1 MESKSGE
8 AKVQKVKNWS
18 PVWIFPIVTALIG
31 AWVLFYHYSHQGP
44 QVTLITT
51 NAEGIEGGK
60 TTIKSRSVD
69 VGIVESATLTDDL
82 THVEI
87 KARLNSGM
95 EKLLHKDSVFW
106 VVKPQVGRE
115 GISGLGTLLSG
126 AYIELQ
132 PGNKG
137 SKLENYQLLDSPPL
151 APPDAK
157 GIRVILDS
165 KKAGQL
171 SPGDPVLF
179 RGYRVGSVETSTF
192 DAQKRTISYQLFINA
207 PNDRLVTSNV
217 RFWKDSGIAVDLTSA
232 GMRVEMGSLSTLFG
246 GGVSFDVPEGLE
258 QGEPV
263 AQQSAFNLYDDQKSI
278 QDSLYTDHIDYLMFF
293 KDSIRGLQPG
303 APLEFRGIR
312 LGTVSKVPFFSPNMR
327 QVFNNDYRIPVL
339 VRIEPERL
347 KAQLGE
353 DTDVGAHLAE
363 LLKRGLR
370 ASLKTGNLVTGA
382 LYVDL
387 DFYPKEP
394 PITGVREFNGYQI
407 IPTVSGG
414 LAQIQQRLM
423 EALDKIN
430 NLPINP
436 LLEQATTT
444 LAQSEKTMQHV
455 QTTLDSLNKIAASP
469 SMQQLPAD
477 MQNTLRELNRSMQGF
492 QPGSAAYN
500 KMVADMQR
508 LDQVLRELQP
518 VLKTLNDKS
527 NALVFEAKDKKI
539 LSRRERN
546 NEKMVTG
553 GSRMRPD
560 GVQ

>member
-137 SKLENYQLLDSPPL
+137 SRLENYQLLDSPPL

-207 PNDRLVTSNV
+207 PNNRLVTSNV

-353 DTDVGAHLAE
+353 DTDVGAHLE
-363 LLKRGLR
+363 QLLKRGLR
-370 ASLKTGNLVTGA
+370 GSLKTGNLVTGA

-430 NLPINP
+430 NLPLNP
-436 LLEQATTT
+436 MIEQATNT
-444 LAQSEKTMQHV
+444 LSESQRTMKHL
-455 QTTLDSLNKIAASP
+455 QTTLDNMNKITSSQ
-469 SMQQLPAD
+469 SMQDLPAD

-527 NALVFEAKDKKI
+527 NALVFEAKDKKDPEPK
-539 LSRRERN
+539 RA
-546 NEKMVTG
+546 K
-553 GSRMRPD
+553 
-560 GVQ
+560 Q

>member
-1 MESKSGE
+1 MENKSGE
-8 AKVQKVKNWS
+8 AKVQKVRNWS

-31 AWVLFYHYSHQGP
+31 AWILFYHYSHQGP
-44 QVTLITT
+44 EVTLITT

-69 VGIVESATLTDDL
+69 VGVVESATLTDDL

-87 KARLNSGM
+87 KARLNAGM
-95 EKLLHKDSVFW
+95 EKLLHGDSVFW

-132 PGNKG
+132 PGKKG
-137 SKLENYQLLDSPPL
+137 SQPENYQLLDSPPL

-157 GIRVILDS
+157 GIRVTLDS

-192 DAQKRTISYQLFINA
+192 DAQKRTISYQLFISA
-207 PNDRLVTSNV
+207 PNDRLVTGNV

-246 GGVSFDVPEGLE
+246 GGVSFDVPEGMD
-258 QGEPV
+258 QGQPV
-263 AQQSAFNLYDDQKSI
+263 AQQTAFRLYDDQKSI

-293 KDSIRGLQPG
+293 KDSVRGLQPG
-303 APLEFRGIR
+303 APVEFRGIR
-312 LGTVSKVPFFSPNMR
+312 LGTVGKVPFFAPGMR
-327 QVFNNDYRIPVL
+327 QVLDDDYRIPVL

-347 KAQLGE
+347 INQVG
-353 DTDVGAHLAE
+353 DTPDIAE
-363 LLKRGLR
+363 HIDGLMKRGLR
-370 ASLKTGNLVTGA
+370 GSLKTGNLVTGA
-382 LYVDL
+382 LYVDM
-387 DFYPKEP
+387 DFFPKEP
-394 PITGVREFNGYQI
+394 PVKEIREFGGYKI
-407 IPTVSGG
+407 IPTVSSG

-423 EALDKIN
+423 ETLDKIN
-430 NLPINP
+430 SLPLNP
-436 LLEQATTT
+436 MIQQATNT
-444 LAQSEKTMQHV
+444 LSESQATMRRLQA
-455 QTTLDSLNKIAASP
+455 TLDNLNKLTASQ
-469 SMQQLPAD
+469 SMQQLPQD
-477 MQNTLRELNRSMQGF
+477 MQKTLRELNRSMQGF

-518 VLKTLNDKS
+518 VLKTLNTKS
-527 NALVFEAKDKKI
+527 NALVFEAKDKKDP
-539 LSRRERN
+539 EP
-546 NEKMVTG
+546 KG
-553 GSRMRPD
+553 AK
-560 GVQ
+560 